1 MYDRSVTGLLLAAML
16 SILVPLG
23 QGQVLINGGFENAA
37 IDPGNWNFLSKDS
50 TQINGWVIGGEG
62 VDYIGGLWQPSEG
75 SRSIDLSAY
84 GAGTISTTLNTVPG
98 TTYRLVFDMAG
109 NPGGDPVEKA
119 LKVWIDDKS
128 QEFSFDTTGK
138 TAENMGWVAK
148 SLDFTA
154 TSSTTRLAFESLVD
168 TSNGPALDNVRVT
181 VGDDQSITGANTN
194 IDLTGVW
201 SCNDGGTYY
210 LRQIGNVLWWDGD
223 GSSET
228 FSNVAHGSIDGKTI
242 SLEYADVPEGRAS
255 GYGNLVLNIISND
268 QLEAQEKPENFGGS
282 RWVRS
287 SNKPQTPANP
297 PANTTSNPANSA
309 NPWEDPSVRQL
320 IDEWILQQDNCAKKV
335 YPGSFIDKWGRLC
348 GETDTTAIS
357 CAIDPDHPL
366 DWDSY
371 HYLWYNN
378 PCSNYYPYRLQDY
391 INLRQGGSGFDDLAE
406 CKEWNDGCY

>member
-1 MYDRSVTGLLLAAML
+1 MCDRPTAGLLLATML

-23 QGQVLINGGFENAA
+23 QGQILINGGFENGA
-37 IDPGNWNFLSKDS
+37 IDPGSWSLLSKDS
-50 TQINGWVIGGEG
+50 TQINGWIVGGEG

-98 TTYRLVFDMAG
+98 TTYRLFFDMAG

-119 LKVWIDDKS
+119 LKVWIDDIS
-128 QEFSFDTTGK
+128 QDFSFDTTGK
-138 TAENMGWVAK
+138 TAENMEWQTK

-154 TSSTTRLAFESLVD
+154 ASSATRLTFESLVD
-168 TSNGPALDNVRVT
+168 AANGPALDNVRVT
-181 VGDDQSITGANTN
+181 AGDDQSITGANAN
-194 IDLTGVW
+194 VDLTGVW
-201 SCNDGGTYY
+201 SCNDGATYY

-228 FSNVAHGSIDGKTI
+228 FSNVAHGSIDGNTI
-242 SLEYADVPEGRAS
+242 TLEYADVPEGRAI
-255 GYGNLVLNIISND
+255 GYGKLVLNIISND
-268 QLEAQEKPENFGGS
+268 ELEAKEKPENYRGS
-282 RWVRS
+282 HWVRS

-297 PANTTSNPANSA
+297 PVNPSSSPANAA

-335 YPGSFIDKWGRLC
+335 YPGAFIDKWGRLC
-348 GETDTTAIS
+348 GETDTTTIS
-357 CAIDPDHPL
+357 CVLDPDHPL

-391 INLRQGGSGFDDLAE
+391 VNLRQGGSSFDDLAG
-406 CKEWNDGCY
+406 CKGWSEGCY